1 MGAGETEAGAV
12 TYRIVLAPTA
22 LKTLTD
28 IPDRRIQEKIRER
41 IDGLAHEPEQQGK
54 PLTGELLGYR
64 SLRAVG
70 QRYRIIY
77 RVERAHVLVLVVAI
91 GLRKA
96 GDRRDVYELTK
107 KLLRLRLI

>member
-1 MGAGETEAGAV
+1 M
-12 TYRIVLAPTA
+12 TYRILIQPVAVQALA
-22 LKTLTD
+22 D
-28 IPDRRIQEKIRER
+28 VPDRRIQEKIRDR
-41 IDGLAHEPEQQGK
+41 IDGLAHEPEKQGK

-77 RVERAHVLVLVVAI
+77 RVERAKILVVI
-91 GLRKA
+91 VTLGLRKE
-96 GDRRDVYELTK
+96 GDKRDVYALAK